1 MTADSGRFGS
11 KMATGYFQGIP
22 SVLQFC
28 SHLIG
33 IKYGRYFSNQVKI
46 KNDLRNSY
54 VSIFEP
60 KCGPNLIHK
69 CRPQNLTVAMV
80 RFVLLL

>member
-11 KMATGYFQGIP
+11 KMATG
-22 SVLQFC
+22 C

-54 VSIFEP
+54 VSIFGP